1 MKITEEMLYKCAP
14 KAEKL
19 WLNTLPS
26 DDQIPDHKFSRR
38 FEHKIKKII
47 REQRHSPAMRR
58 ALQIARQTAAAILIT
73 ATIGFSCLMTVEA
86 YRARFIEVITEVF
99 YDLTHYRFFSSWQ
112 SDTELGEIEFGYLP
126 KGMDEI
132 RREVIPD
139 PKSQTIYFENSS
151 GQQLKFSQQ
160 LVTNSTSL
168 DIILDTEDGTTT
180 TISFGDYDASLIVK
194 DDVSIL
200 MWENGSYLMLLSG
213 DFPSDEIIKIA
224 SEITVSKSK

>member
-26 DDQIPDHKFSRR
+26 DNQIPEHKFSRR
-38 FEHKIKKII
+38 FERKIKKII
-47 REQRHSPAMRR
+47 REQRRSPAMRR

-86 YRARFIEVITEVF
+86 YRAKFIEVITEVF

-224 SEITVSKSK
+224 SEITVSK